1 MNDGVLI
8 ISSKDMADYDLLKA
22 KGTILKG
29 QSNFDFLCSVY
40 MMNFFVLF
48 NFFLRERE
56 RYAVIAMID
65 ITPCKD
71 LIGGNK
77 SHAIRYREQGSRS
90 NQAM

>member
-1 MNDGVLI
+1 MSTDAFV
-8 ISSKDMADYDLLKA
+8 
-22 KGTILKG
+22 
-29 QSNFDFLCSVY
+29 
-40 MMNFFVLF
+40 VLF

>member
-1 MNDGVLI
+1 MYTDAFV
-8 ISSKDMADYDLLKA
+8 
-22 KGTILKG
+22 
-29 QSNFDFLCSVY
+29 
-40 MMNFFVLF
+40 VLF